1 MQYTETIDAHR
12 VAVVVQEPDDELTQ
26 KELERGIELLRKL
39 KRGEIEYLI
48 GQRLRGGLYLKGA
61 RDLC

>member
-1 MQYTETIDAHR
+1 MSYTETIDAPR
-12 VAVVVQEPDDELTQ
+12 VAVVVEPPDELTQ

-48 GQRLRGGLYLKGA
+48 GQRLRGSLYLKGA